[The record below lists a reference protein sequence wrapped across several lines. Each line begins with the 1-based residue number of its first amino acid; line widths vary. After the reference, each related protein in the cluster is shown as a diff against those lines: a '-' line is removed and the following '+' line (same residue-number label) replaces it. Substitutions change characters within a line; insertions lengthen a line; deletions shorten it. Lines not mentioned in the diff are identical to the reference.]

1 MAVLDNREKKCDT
14 RKRKDQKRKEEERGI
29 RVSRIIADFD
39 FIDVDG
45 SDIPFGAFYG
55 FLWLFVFT
63 VKRTYMLLFYSVPL
77 CCVIIDMRLPTTDL
91 TL

>member
-45 SDIPFGAFYG
+45 SEIPFGAFTA
-55 FLWLFVFT
+55 FT
-63 VKRTYMLLFYSVPL
+63 AFYDF
-77 CCVIIDMRLPTTDL
+77 CFYY
-91 TL
+91 

>member
-45 SDIPFGAFYG
+45 SDIPFGAFTA
-55 FLWLFVFT
+55 FTVFT
-63 VKRTYMLLFYSVPL
+63 AFYDF
-77 CCVIIDMRLPTTDL
+77 CFYY
-91 TL
+91 

>member
-14 RKRKDQKRKEEERGI
+14 RKRKDQRRKEEETGI

-45 SDIPFGAFYG
+45 SDIPFGAFT
-55 FLWLFVFT
+55 VFT
-63 VKRTYMLLFYSVPL
+63 AFYDFLLLLLNVLVRCSLICAFTL
-77 CCVIIDMRLPTTDL
+77 CYY
-91 TL
+91 